1 MENLRSR
8 QGFPEQI
15 NRGLKQA
22 AIVVLIGARQVGK
35 TSLMQ
40 NFSASLPV
48 GVKSLF
54 LNGQNPETAEL
65 FQKLSV
71 LEQYLQVYLD
81 PQLKG
86 FLLIDEFQFIRDIST
101 MMKILTDK
109 HNELKVLCSGSSSL
123 DILQKVEESL
133 AGRVRVIEVLSLSF
147 SEYLLFKDEKL
158 AELYHSLG
166 KDTESSALTAPIEAA
181 LMEYLVYGGFPRAA
195 LTDNREEKIEI
206 LDDIY
211 QTYLLKDIRNYIVQG
226 NIVGFNRMLRFLA
239 AQTGNLLNVNELSRE
254 CGLPYKSCDE
264 YIYILEQMGIIK
276 LLEPYYV
283 NKRKAIGKMKKVYF
297 CDMGL
302 RNMIE
307 KNFADCLYRQDNG
320 ALFENY
326 VMLELWRNRGTGGE
340 LQFYR
345 NSDGA
350 EVDFILNRL
359 GDKTAV
365 ECKFKALTKPI
376 SLAAFNHFCDDESIN
391 TRYIINRSLNV
402 IHGAHL
408 LPGFLAPLI

>member
-1 MENLRSR
+1 MAKLQARR
-8 QGFPEQI
+8 GFPEQI
-15 NRGLKQA
+15 NHGFKQA
-22 AIVVLIGARQVGK
+22 AIVVLMGARQVGK

-40 NFSASLPV
+40 GFSASLPAE
-48 GVKSLF
+48 KRSLF

-65 FQKLSV
+65 FQKLSI
-71 LEQYLQVYLD
+71 LEQYLRVYLD
-81 PQLKG
+81 PQLEG
-86 FLLIDEFQFIRDIST
+86 FLLIDEFQFIQGIST
-101 MMKILTDK
+101 MLKILTDK
-109 HNELKVLCSGSSSL
+109 HAGLKVLCSGSSSL

-158 AELYHSLG
+158 AELYRAFD
-166 KDTESSALTAPIEAA
+166 KDTESSALTAPVEAA

-195 LTDNREEKIEI
+195 LTENWEEKIEI

-211 QTYLLKDIRNYIVQG
+211 QTYLLKDIRNYITQG
-226 NIVGFNRMLRFLA
+226 NSVGFNRMLRFLA
-239 AQTGNLLNVNELSRE
+239 SQTGNLLNVNELSRE
-254 CGLPYKSCDE
+254 CGLPYKACDE
-264 YIYILEQMGIIK
+264 YIYILEQMGIVK

-283 NKRKAIGKMKKVYF
+283 NKRKAIGKMKKIYF
-297 CDMGL
+297 CDTGL
-302 RNMIE
+302 RNMVE
-307 KNFADCLYRQDNG
+307 RNFTEILYRHDNG

-345 NSDGA
+345 SSDGA

-359 GDKTAV
+359 GDKTAA
-365 ECKFKALTKPI
+365 ECKFKALDKPI

-391 TRYIINRSLNV
+391 TRYIINRSLNT

-408 LPGFLAPLI
+408 LPGFLAPLV